1 MTSIHDP
8 LALIEHR
15 IASIEDSHI
24 DLKDAIKELT
34 QAIHK
39 LAIID
44 ERQIQSAITM
54 DKLSAATDKAH
65 SRIDGLTSE
74 FAKAL
79 EKAREEC
86 RQHREELDKRI
97 TELEKA
103 EPMQKKTSEWMLAAV
118 WGFAG
123 LVAAGLLHKF
133 MAMVAP

>member
-1 MTSIHDP
+1 MSTSHDP
-8 LALIEHR
+8 ISLIEHR
-15 IASIEDSHI
+15 LSSVEESHS

-34 QAIHK
+34 MAINK

-44 ERQIQSAITM
+44 ERQVQSALIM
-54 DKLSAATDKAH
+54 DKLSAAIDKAH

-86 RQHREELDKRI
+86 RQHREELDRRI
-97 TELEKA
+97 VELEKA
-103 EPMQKKTSEWMLAAV
+103 EPLQQQTSQWMLAAV

>member
-1 MTSIHDP
+1 M
-8 LALIEHR
+8 
-15 IASIEDSHI
+15 

-34 QAIHK
+34 NAIHK

-79 EKAREEC
+79 EKAKEENQLQ
-86 RQHREELDKRI
+86 RATLEVRLAN
-97 TELEKA
+97 LEKA
-103 EPMQKKTSEWMLAAV
+103 EPIQKKTTEWVERVQWLIVGTVITA
-118 WGFAG
+118 
-123 LVAAGLLHKF
+123 LVA
-133 MAMVAP
+133 VVVVRP

>member
-1 MTSIHDP
+1 MPTATDT

-15 IASIEDSHI
+15 IASIEDSHV
-24 DLKDAIKELT
+24 DLKDAIKDLT
-34 QAIHK
+34 VAINK

-44 ERQIQSAITM
+44 ERQVQSALIM
-54 DKLSAATDKAH
+54 DKLSAAIDKAH

-86 RQHREELDKRI
+86 RQHREELDRRI
-97 TELEKA
+97 VELEKA
-103 EPMQKKTSEWMLAAV
+103 EPLQQQTSQWMLAAV

-123 LVAAGLLHKF
+123 LVAAGLLHKL
-133 MAMVAP
+133 MNMVAP

>member
-1 MTSIHDP
+1 MATSETI
-8 LALIEHR
+8 ALIEHR
-15 IASIEDSHI
+15 ISSIEESHM

-34 QAIHK
+34 NAIHK

-79 EKAREEC
+79 EKAKEENQLQ
-86 RQHREELDKRI
+86 RATLEVRLAN
-97 TELEKA
+97 LEKA
-103 EPMQKKTSEWMLAAV
+103 EPIQKKTTEWVERVQWLIVGTVITA
-118 WGFAG
+118 
-123 LVAAGLLHKF
+123 LVA
-133 MAMVAP
+133 VVVVRP